1 MATVTLQPTAYYQ
14 LEGVATWNGAAWKYN
29 NLHVTEVNPAQRKV
43 YIVSDGGAVYCALV
57 HFKIDLN
64 DTYSYSTVS
73 SISLPALSPT
83 PAASSS
89 RRIDVDIANL
99 STDALNVGD
108 YYEDY
113 FINRSSGAVS
123 YTPQPTSNVLSAQY
137 SNISMSNDDLWLYI
151 RPFDF
156 TNVYSFTNSMPVTI
170 TYNAITPSMSI
181 LPSGGY
187 LTANSSNTFN
197 IVDSLPNVNRF
208 KKYTALTGTFYYK
221 EGTSAYSS
229 KAITNG
235 VVTLPSGTLSAQAE
249 YTAYASFTTEDGS
262 TGNTSEYTYT
272 TEDAAAVVSIIAPTN
287 TIEYGT
293 VNFSWNYSNT
303 YGSSQYAYD
312 LALSDDN
319 TTFNTVIS
327 HEVTAE
333 TSTTYTVN
341 TAGAKYWK
349 VRAYNL
355 DDVVGDWSDVGYF
368 VNNIPPE
375 APTIT
380 DISGAGRLTV
390 TWSSTSQIAY
400 EVEVYQGDNKIYDS
414 GEQYTTA
421 KTHLINEYLPN
432 GTYTIKVKIL
442 DSFGNSS
449 DYAEQ
454 VYTIDNVGSL
464 NVTYT
469 ANDTVTLN
477 YDVTGVSKAY
487 ILRNGEIIAQTTSGV
502 FNDIYAN
509 GTNVYTVITVNAD
522 DSYSIG
528 IVETENLVTYTR
540 LVDLEGNIYDI
551 SHRFNERIGITRT
564 DQADFDSALF
574 LGSIKPVHTFSKG
587 RVRRY
592 NVTFAYS
599 GDYTEFMAKVVRFM
613 DVYGHSDYVVIPNVS
628 ANYRYYGN
636 ELSASLEVTDYNAGI
651 TYAI

>member
-1 MATVTLQPTAYYQ
+1 MATITLRPDHHYQVASGTVTSIDPSTKLVNSNARRILAHFTIPSDTWAYSVVNTQSVKYYAMTYYTAS
-14 LEGVATWNGAAWKYN
+14 
-29 NLHVTEVNPAQRKV
+29 
-43 YIVSDGGAVYCALV
+43 YI
-57 HFKIDLN
+57 
-64 DTYSYSTVS
+64 DTKFCTVS
-73 SISLPALSPT
+73 SFADKTSLS
-83 PAASSS
+83 
-89 RRIDVDIANL
+89 
-99 STDALNVGD
+99 VGD
-108 YYEDY
+108 SVNLTNGFADM
-113 FINRSSGAVS
+113 GAVLVNFS
-123 YTPQPTSNVLSAQY
+123 GQSANYNTTPNGTKIGAVNGK
-137 SNISMSNDDLWLYI
+137 NLWLLITGASQSY
-151 RPFDF
+151 DF
-156 TNVYSFTNSMPVTI
+156 TFSRIELTLDYTEITTPVFTLN
-170 TYNAITPSMSI
+170 
-181 LPSGGY
+181 PSGGH
-187 LTANSSNTFN
+187 
-197 IVDSLPNVNRF
+197 ID
-208 KKYTALTGTFYYK
+208 YTNNYALTLNNANTQKLVNKFELTGGTLKYK
-221 EGTSAYSS
+221 LTSASTYTS
-229 KAITNG
+229 INFTGNT
-235 VVTLPSGTLSAQAE
+235 VTIPSGTLTGANT
-249 YTAYASFTTEDGS
+249 YDIYADFTTTNS
-262 TGNTSEYTYT
+262 LTGNTDTGTYS
-272 TEDAAAVVSIIAPTN
+272 TEDAAAVVSIIAPSN
-287 TIEYGT
+287 SIEYGT
-293 VNFSWNYSNT
+293 VSFSWDYSNT

-355 DDVVGDWSDVGYF
+355 DDIAGDWSDVGYF

-390 TWSSTSQIAY
+390 TWSSSSQIAY

-432 GTYTIKVKIL
+432 GTYTIKVKII

-449 DYAEQ
+449 AYAEQ

-469 ANDTVTLN
+469 ADDTVTLN

-528 IVETENLVTYTR
+528 TVETENLVTYTR

-587 RVRRY
+587 RIRRY

>member
-1 MATVTLQPTAYYQ
+1 MATITLSPDHYYQ
-14 LEGVATWNGAAWKYN
+14 IDNNIVTAIDPGTKNILSNRVIWAHFSIPSDSWAYSAIISQSIKYYHMTYYQASYITAFANTGTSSINNRDSLELSESVFGVGTFGRLGSVLVNFSGQYADYNTTPSEGVI
-29 NLHVTEVNPAQRKV
+29 H
-43 YIVSDGGAVYCALV
+43 
-57 HFKIDLN
+57 
-64 DTYSYSTVS
+64 
-73 SISLPALSPT
+73 
-83 PAASSS
+83 
-89 RRIDVDIANL
+89 
-99 STDALNVGD
+99 
-108 YYEDY
+108 
-113 FINRSSGAVS
+113 
-123 YTPQPTSNVLSAQY
+123 
-137 SNISMSNDDLWLYI
+137 NIKGKNLWLQI
-151 RPFDF
+151 TGGDSTHGF
-156 TNVYSFTNSMPVTI
+156 TFTRIELTLNYTEITTPVF
-170 TYNAITPSMSI
+170 N
-181 LPSGGY
+181 LNPSGGFIDY
-187 LTANSSNTFN
+187 SNAYTLTLKNANTQNM
-197 IVDSLPNVNRF
+197 VNAF
-208 KKYTALTGTFYYK
+208 ELTGGTLNYK
-221 EGTSAYSS
+221 LSSASNYTS
-229 KAITNG
+229 INFTGNT
-235 VVTLPSGTLSAQAE
+235 VTIPSGTLTGANT
-249 YTAYASFTTEDGS
+249 YDIYADFITTNNLTNNTT
-262 TGNTSEYTYT
+262 TGTYS

-303 YGSSQYAYD
+303 YGSDQHAFD

-319 TTFNTVIS
+319 VTFNTVIS

-333 TSTTYTVN
+333 TSTTYTLN
-341 TAGAKYWK
+341 SAGAKYWK

-390 TWSSTSQIAY
+390 TWSSSSQIAY

-432 GTYTIKVKIL
+432 GTYTIKVKII

-454 VYTIDNVGSL
+454 VYTINNVGSL

-469 ANDTVTLN
+469 ADDTVTLN

-487 ILRNGEIIAQTTSGV
+487 ILRNGEIIAVTTSGV

-592 NVTFAYS
+592 NVTFAYN

>member
-1 MATVTLQPTAYYQ
+1 MASITLIPDHYYQINRTVTAIDPSVLRTKKTVTN
-14 LEGVATWNGAAWKYN
+14 EYN
-29 NLHVTEVNPAQRKV
+29 SV
-43 YIVSDGGAVYCALV
+43 LV
-57 HFKIDLN
+57 HFSIPSDADWRYAVVNSQSFKMTGIN
-64 DTYSYSTVS
+64 RGHDTFIYFGVANYSTTWGNKTALNIGDYPPSYTNTLGTVWVNGNGTQT
-73 SISLPALSPT
+73 LSPET
-83 PAASSS
+83 F
-89 RRIDVDIANL
+89 L
-99 STDALNVGD
+99 L
-108 YYEDY
+108 
-113 FINRSSGAVS
+113 
-123 YTPQPTSNVLSAQY
+123 
-137 SNISMSNDDLWLYI
+137 SNIEGLNIWIEINGVSDTNNKYY
-151 RPFDF
+151 DF
-156 TNVYSFTNSMPVTI
+156 TFTGIELTLDYTEITTPVFTL
-170 TYNAITPSMSI
+170 N
-181 LPSGGY
+181 PSGGFINY
-187 LTANSSNTFN
+187 SSNYTLTLN
-197 IVDSLPNVNRF
+197 NANTQKLVNKF
-208 KKYTALTGTFYYK
+208 ELTGGTLKYK
-221 EGTSAYSS
+221 LSSASTYSS
-229 KAITNG
+229 INFTGNT
-235 VVTLPSGTLSAQAE
+235 VTIPSGTLTGANT
-249 YTAYASFTTEDGS
+249 YDIYADFTTTNNLTNNTT
-262 TGNTSEYTYT
+262 TGVYS
-272 TEDAAAVVSIIAPTN
+272 TEDAAAVVSVIAPTN
-287 TIEYGT
+287 SIEYGT

-303 YGSSQYAYD
+303 YGSDQHAFD

-319 TTFNTVIS
+319 VTFNTVIS

-355 DDVVGDWSDVGYF
+355 DDVAGDWSDVGYF

-380 DISGAGRLTV
+380 NISGAGRLTV
-390 TWSSTSQIAY
+390 TWSSSSQIAY

-432 GTYTIKVKIL
+432 GSYTIKVKVI

-449 DYAEQ
+449 AYAEQ
-454 VYTIDNVGSL
+454 TYNIDNVGSL

-469 ANDTVTLN
+469 ADDTVTLN
-477 YDVTGVSKAY
+477 YDVTGVSTVY

-528 IVETENLVTYTR
+528 TVETENLVKYTR

-587 RVRRY
+587 RIRRY

-636 ELSASLEVTDYNAGI
+636 ELSASLEVTDYKTGI
-651 TYAI
+651 TYAL

>member
-1 MATVTLQPTAYYQ
+1 MATITLSPDHYYQIDNNIVTTIDPGTKNILSNRVIWAHFTIPSDSWAYSAIISQSIKYYHMTYYQASYITAYANYGTTSINNRDS
-14 LEGVATWNGAAWKYN
+14 LELGESVFGVGTFRRLGSVLVNFSGQYADYN
-29 NLHVTEVNPAQRKV
+29 T
-43 YIVSDGGAVYCALV
+43 
-57 HFKIDLN
+57 
-64 DTYSYSTVS
+64 
-73 SISLPALSPT
+73 
-83 PAASSS
+83 
-89 RRIDVDIANL
+89 
-99 STDALNVGD
+99 
-108 YYEDY
+108 
-113 FINRSSGAVS
+113 
-123 YTPQPTSNVLSAQY
+123 
-137 SNISMSNDDLWLYI
+137 
-151 RPFDF
+151 
-156 TNVYSFTNSMPVTI
+156 
-170 TYNAITPSMSI
+170 TPSEDVIHNIKGKNLWIQITGGDSTHGFTFTRI
-181 LPSGGY
+181 ELTLNYTEITTPVFKLNPSGGFIDY
-187 LTANSSNTFN
+187 SNAYTLTLKNANTQNM
-197 IVDSLPNVNRF
+197 VNAF
-208 KKYTALTGTFYYK
+208 ELTGGTLNYK
-221 EGTSAYSS
+221 LSSASNYTS
-229 KAITNG
+229 INFTGNT
-235 VVTLPSGTLSAQAE
+235 VTIPSGTLTGANT
-249 YTAYASFTTEDGS
+249 YDIYADFTTTNNLTNNTT
-262 TGNTSEYTYT
+262 TGTYS

-319 TTFNTVIS
+319 VTFNTVIS

-333 TSTTYTVN
+333 TSTTYRVS

-469 ANDTVTLN
+469 ADDTVTLN

-528 IVETENLVTYTR
+528 IVETENLVKYTR

>member
-1 MATVTLQPTAYYQ
+1 MATITLTPDHYYQIDNKIVTSIDPGTKNILSNRVIWAHFTIPSDSWAYSVIISQSIKYYHMTYYQASYITAYANY
-14 LEGVATWNGAAWKYN
+14 GT
-29 NLHVTEVNPAQRKV
+29 
-43 YIVSDGGAVYCALV
+43 
-57 HFKIDLN
+57 
-64 DTYSYSTVS
+64 S
-73 SISLPALSPT
+73 SINNRDSLELGESVFGVGTFRRLGSVLVNFSGQYADYTTT
-83 PAASSS
+83 PSE
-89 RRIDVDIANL
+89 DVIH
-99 STDALNVGD
+99 
-108 YYEDY
+108 
-113 FINRSSGAVS
+113 
-123 YTPQPTSNVLSAQY
+123 
-137 SNISMSNDDLWLYI
+137 NIKGKNLWLQI
-151 RPFDF
+151 TGGDSSHGF
-156 TNVYSFTNSMPVTI
+156 TFTRIELTLNYTVITTPVF
-170 TYNAITPSMSI
+170 N
-181 LPSGGY
+181 LNPSGGFIDY
-187 LTANSSNTFN
+187 SNAYTLTLKNANTQ
-197 IVDSLPNVNRF
+197 DMVNAF
-208 KKYTALTGTFYYK
+208 ELTGGALNYK
-221 EGTSAYSS
+221 LSSASTYTS
-229 KAITNG
+229 INFTGNT
-235 VVTLPSGTLSAQAE
+235 VTIPSGTLTGANT
-249 YTAYASFTTEDGS
+249 YDIYADFTTTNNL
-262 TGNTSEYTYT
+262 TGNTDTGAYS

-303 YGSSQYAYD
+303 YGSSQYAFD

-355 DDVVGDWSDVGYF
+355 DDVAGDWSDVGYF

-390 TWSSTSQIAY
+390 TWSSNSQIAY

-432 GTYTIKVKIL
+432 GSYTIKVKII

-449 DYAEQ
+449 AYAEQ
-454 VYTIDNVGSL
+454 TYNIDNVGSL
-464 NVTYT
+464 DITYT
-469 ANDTVTLN
+469 TDDTVTLT
-477 YDVTGVSKAY
+477 YDVTGVSTVY

-528 IVETENLVTYTR
+528 TVETENLVKYTR

-587 RVRRY
+587 MVRRY

-599 GDYTEFMAKVVRFM
+599 GDYNEFMAKVVRFM
-613 DVYGHSDYVVIPNVS
+613 DVYGHSDYVVIPNIS

-636 ELSASLEVTDYNAGI
+636 ELSASLEVTEYNTGI